1 MLKTWEYYTAFIEAR
16 MEEID
21 VETEAMIPQGD
32 HPKYSPYALM
42 PELNELGAKGWE
54 LVSIAPVKPGR
65 NHDVVLP
72 SGSDLSWA
80 RHYLCVFK
88 RPLI

>member
-1 MLKTWEYYTAFIEAR
+1 MLQTWEYLTTFIESR
-16 MEEID
+16 MEEVAGD
-21 VETEAMIPQGD
+21 DEAMIPEGD

-42 PELNELGAKGWE
+42 PELNALGAKGWE
-54 LVSIAPVKPGR
+54 LVSIMPVKPGR

-72 SGSDLSWA
+72 SGSDLSWT

-88 RPLI
+88 RPLA